1 LRKRCKQCRKR
12 KAISKFYKSNKTID
26 GYRNKCKSCMS
37 EYGREYRQAHK
48 VEKHQ
53 RTFDSR
59 LRSMFSNVNSRC
71 NNPRDISYK
80 WYGGRGIK
88 CKFKS
93 VDEFV
98 SYVVNNLQI
107 DRIDNNG
114 HYERG
119 NIRLTTAKE
128 NSNNRRRPR

>member
-1 LRKRCKQCRKR
+1 
-12 KAISKFYKSNKTID
+12 
-26 GYRNKCKSCMS
+26 
-37 EYGREYRQAHK
+37 
-48 VEKHQ
+48 
-53 RTFDSR
+53 
-59 LRSMFSNVNSRC
+59 MFSNVNSRC